1 LVWSVSTVVES
12 WRIMAVS
19 LDMVGSAME
28 VMKGVG
34 EGGGAV
40 NGGGAEEDGVEVDE
54 DRLEAD
60 TRLSRAWASRVAGPW
75 LQSS

>member
-1 LVWSVSTVVES
+1 
-12 WRIMAVS
+12 
-19 LDMVGSAME
+19 ME
-28 VMKGVG
+28 RLHGCG
-34 EGGGAV
+34 ELADHGREFGHGGFSHGGDGRCRWGGGAV